1 MNAEPIIFK
10 QGEENGIVIERDH
23 FKRSIFKNQYQQAL
37 KSFSHI
43 WKQQKRYLE
52 DNNQP
57 AKFWNKYGIDNLF
70 ANVIAFCGDR
80 GEGKSSSMISFA
92 SILTEKEVRKEAVE
106 SLDIDEQTKQDLSKI
121 EAEQIEL
128 LGVIDPSFFDHEHNL
143 LELLL
148 GRMHS
153 NISKLIERKEK
164 DSCSEMCIH
173 DHRPIM
179 EQFQKVKS
187 CLSIL
192 EKRNKIYD
200 EIENLND
207 LAAGINLQENL
218 YELFKCYAKF
228 MQKERLVVCIDD
240 IDLNIREGY
249 KMAELLRKYLLT
261 CPHLLVLVAVKID
274 QLEDVIANAHKVI
287 YNNDKISWEYC
298 QQMARKYVA
307 KLLPRGNRVLMPT
320 MNELSDR
327 DLIIKNEENIVIIDK
342 APAKEIVT
350 QLIFQKTGYVFYNT
364 RYLSPIIPWNLRS
377 LRHLLATL
385 ISLPDARDEKWND
398 DETGREVFK
407 EYFFETWVNNNLNVD
422 DRGFA
427 EQVAH
432 YQDLSTLNAFV
443 VEYMANRVK
452 ERDMGDA
459 SEKEADFSELYKKI
473 TSRKNTAANISY
485 GDVMYVLWMINSIT
499 VDIDIQSLIFYLKT
513 IYSMRLY
520 ACYNII
526 SQKPDESTPS
536 NLYPPTPDVENEVH
550 IHQADRWYEHV
561 NQVQRL
567 VNGSYFTY
575 PQGTLLPKTK
585 EDQYRD
591 KKTIDFKVLKKWLL
605 EIKGAYNKK
614 TKKLKLEKLLLLK
627 VCELMALY
635 IVRTTDK
642 DEKEKDLG
650 HNRTAKVPSHLW
662 QFSNTARY
670 AIIDFL
676 QPFYSLCNIEY
687 AYRRFDNIMGV
698 DEKDTTYSLYDIAI
712 NTKDSLLNQLYD
724 SSFTADEKDKE
735 KSKEEIFWK
744 KQHLFISDSVIR
756 ISDVQWAIYD
766 ELLRSRDLHKSTDV
780 IHLAYKDI
788 QDLKIK
794 LYPLNR
800 EDNPN
805 HEAHILNFNFLPI
818 LSSYFSKDFDINAKK
833 DKDQKQKEFEYIQ
846 GKLKEIYII
855 DRSDLRKLRAKLDIA
870 LKESLRQPQNGG
882 EIRNVIC
889 DATDFDEAQKLLL
902 AEALTRIYEEDK
914 TYSYAA
920 AKKKIS
926 EVLTQYMM
934 LKEISNE

>member
-1 MNAEPIIFK
+1 M
-10 QGEENGIVIERDH
+10 
-23 FKRSIFKNQYQQAL
+23 
-37 KSFSHI
+37 
-43 WKQQKRYLE
+43 
-52 DNNQP
+52 
-57 AKFWNKYGIDNLF
+57 
-70 ANVIAFCGDR
+70 
-80 GEGKSSSMISFA
+80 
-92 SILTEKEVRKEAVE
+92 
-106 SLDIDEQTKQDLSKI
+106 
-121 EAEQIEL
+121 
-128 LGVIDPSFFDHEHNL
+128 
-143 LELLL
+143 
-148 GRMHS
+148 
-153 NISKLIERKEK
+153 
-164 DSCSEMCIH
+164 
-173 DHRPIM
+173 
-179 EQFQKVKS
+179 
-187 CLSIL
+187 
-192 EKRNKIYD
+192 
-200 EIENLND
+200 
-207 LAAGINLQENL
+207 
-218 YELFKCYAKF
+218 
-228 MQKERLVVCIDD
+228 
-240 IDLNIREGY
+240 
-249 KMAELLRKYLLT
+249 
-261 CPHLLVLVAVKID
+261 
-274 QLEDVIANAHKVI
+274 
-287 YNNDKISWEYC
+287 
-298 QQMARKYVA
+298 
-307 KLLPRGNRVLMPT
+307 
-320 MNELSDR
+320 
-327 DLIIKNEENIVIIDK
+327 
-342 APAKEIVT
+342 
-350 QLIFQKTGYVFYNT
+350 
-364 RYLSPIIPWNLRS
+364 
-377 LRHLLATL
+377 
-385 ISLPDARDEKWND
+385 
-398 DETGREVFK
+398 
-407 EYFFETWVNNNLNVD
+407 
-422 DRGFA
+422 
-427 EQVAH
+427 
-432 YQDLSTLNAFV
+432 
-443 VEYMANRVK
+443 
-452 ERDMGDA
+452 
-459 SEKEADFSELYKKI
+459 
-473 TSRKNTAANISY
+473 
-485 GDVMYVLWMINSIT
+485 
-499 VDIDIQSLIFYLKT
+499 
-513 IYSMRLY
+513 
-520 ACYNII
+520 
-526 SQKPDESTPS
+526 
-536 NLYPPTPDVENEVH
+536 
-550 IHQADRWYEHV
+550 
-561 NQVQRL
+561 
-567 VNGSYFTY
+567 
-575 PQGTLLPKTK
+575 
-585 EDQYRD
+585 
-591 KKTIDFKVLKKWLL
+591 
-605 EIKGAYNKK
+605 
-614 TKKLKLEKLLLLK
+614 LLLK

>member
-1 MNAEPIIFK
+1 MKQEPIIFK
-10 QGEENGIVIERDH
+10 QGEENGIVIERDN
-23 FKRSIFKNQYQQAL
+23 FKNSIFISQYQQAI
-37 KSFSHI
+37 KTFCHI
-43 WKQQKRYLE
+43 WAQQTRYLE

-57 AKFWNKYGIDNLF
+57 AKFWTKYGVDNLF

-80 GEGKSSSMISFA
+80 GEGKSSSMMSFS
-92 SILTEKEVRKEAVE
+92 SILTEEKVRENAVN
-106 SLDIDEQTKQDLSKI
+106 SLELDNTVKDKFSQIKTDK
-121 EAEQIEL
+121 IEL

-153 NISKLIERKEK
+153 NISKVIEEKEK
-164 DSCSEMCIH
+164 DPCSEACVH

-192 EKRNKIYD
+192 EKGNKIYD

-218 YELFKCYAKF
+218 HKLFDCYAQF
-228 MQKERLVVCIDD
+228 MHKERLVVCIDD
-240 IDLNIREGY
+240 IDLNILEGY

-261 CPHLLVLVAVKID
+261 CPRLIVLVAVKID
-274 QLEDVIANAHKVI
+274 QLEDVIANAHKLI
-287 YNNDKISWEYC
+287 FNNEKISWDDC
-298 QQMARKYVA
+298 QQMARKYTA
-307 KLLPRGNRVLMPT
+307 KLLPRGNRILMPSID
-320 MNELSDR
+320 EISER
-327 DLIIKNEENIVIIDK
+327 DLIIIDETGEERGDRSPV
-342 APAKEIVT
+342 KESVV
-350 QLIFQKTGYVFYNT
+350 QMIFQKTGYVFYNT
-364 RYLSPIIPWNLRS
+364 RYLSPIIPRNLRS

-398 DETGREVFK
+398 NETGREVFK
-407 EYFFETWVNNNLNVD
+407 EYFFETWVNNNLKVE

-443 VEYMANRVK
+443 VEYMANRAN
-452 ERDMGDA
+452 ERDMDDVSG
-459 SEKEADFSELYKKI
+459 KEADFAELYKKI

-499 VDIDIQSLIFYLKT
+499 VDIYIQSLIFYLKT

-526 SQKPDESTPS
+526 SQKPDDSTPS

-575 PQGTLLPKTK
+575 PQGALLPKTI

-591 KKTIDFKVLKKWLL
+591 KKTIDFRVLKKWLL

-614 TKKLKLEKLLLLK
+614 TKKLKSDKLLLLQ
-627 VCELMALY
+627 VSELMALY

-698 DEKDTTYSLYDIAI
+698 DEKDTTYSLYDMAI

-724 SSFTADEKDKE
+724 SSFTVDEKDKE

-818 LSSYFSKDFDINAKK
+818 LSSYFSKDFDINTKK
-833 DKDQKQKEFEYIQ
+833 DKNQKQKEFEYIQ
-846 GKLKEIYII
+846 SKLNEICII
-855 DRSDLRKLRAKLDIA
+855 DRTELRKLRARIDLA
-870 LKESLRQPQNGG
+870 LKETLRQPQNGG

-889 DATDFDEAQKLLL
+889 DATDFDEAQKLLF
-902 AEALTRIYEEDK
+902 AEALTHIYDEDK
-914 TYSYAA
+914 SYSYAA

-926 EVLTQYMM
+926 EVLAQYMT